1 MTNDRAQLRRTF
13 ESAARLY
20 QQARPEYPAGLFT
33 ELIRLAGLVP
43 GDRLLEIGC
52 ATGTATAPLARRGFQ
67 ITCVELGPELAER
80 ARQNLSGF
88 TGVDVFQ
95 ADFETWPPSAG
106 NSFDLVYAATAWHWI
121 DPAVRYRRAWDL
133 LNAGGHLAFWSA
145 LHVFPSDGDPFFRE
159 IQDIYDEIGEGQ
171 PPGEGWPR
179 PGELP
184 DERAEIEGSGL
195 FEDVTVG
202 QFDWEVRYTAAEYI
216 ALLDTFSGH
225 ISMAHWQ
232 RDRLYGEIR
241 RRLAG
246 RPDGRLR
253 RHWGAALHV
262 ARKRAAEPAR
272 DFSAGAGTS
281 ARAGTS
287 AGTGNPARSGN
298 PAGAGLTAHAVAHRV
313 GQHGEVLSLP
323 GRQVAVGAS
332 QVTQLAEAVQGPDGS
347 RVQQS

>member
-262 ARKRAAEPAR
+262 ARKRTAEPPAILGRRR
-272 DFSAGAGTS
+272 DLSPGRNLGRDREPGPVREPGRGRADRACCSSPRRS
-281 ARAGTS
+281 AR
-287 AGTGNPARSGN
+287 RSPE
-298 PAGAGLTAHAVAHRV
+298 PAGASGGRRREPGHAAGGGR
-313 GQHGEVLSLP
+313 P
-323 GRQVAVGAS
+323 GTGR
-332 QVTQLAEAVQGPDGS
+332 
-347 RVQQS
+347 